1 LFLFVFYPYV
11 SIIDSFFL
19 IDIIIYF
26 RSISSSIVITSPSM
40 IIATVGYTAAILV
53 IIISTIYKKNLGLD
67 RVRVFFL
74 LGYDRK
80 L

>member
-1 LFLFVFYPYV
+1 LFLLAFYLYV
-11 SIIDSFFL
+11 SMINSFFL
-19 IDIIIYF
+19 ADIIIYF
-26 RSISSSIVITSPSM
+26 RSISSSIVATSPFVT
-40 IIATVGYTAAILV
+40 IIIVGYTTAILV
-53 IIISTIYKKNLGLD
+53 IIILMIHKENLGLD